1 MADTPAGIE
10 IIRSPERLA
19 EIGPAWTALWRR
31 AGRSVFQSHA
41 WIAAWWSTLPANARP
56 RLAIGLAWAGADLAA
71 VLPLVVQ
78 RRRGLRVLEWAAK
91 DHSDYCDALARLDL
105 GDGRLLQRLWSA
117 TTAATGFDLAYL
129 SHLQPDAVILPVLS
143 AREGGALRLSLNHRR
158 EASLRVPSAWANGQA
173 WFESLPKK
181 VRQNHRRGRKLLSDA
196 GPARFREIGAEEPL
210 DPILDRLVELKRDW
224 LVRSG
229 NTSSLLADGAA
240 PFRALV
246 RVLAEEKLLRIF
258 VLESDGA
265 IAAAAV
271 NLVERGR
278 MMAFFAAYDVAH
290 ERASVGTVL
299 MTDYMMAAF
308 DEGIEEIDFL
318 CGGEAYK
325 LRFAT
330 RSVDLVAMMG
340 GRSLAGRAAVLADSW
355 IPAARALNTRMRQAW
370 RSRRPA
376 AASAAGGFDGSQ
388 PRGA

>member
-1 MADTPAGIE
+1 MAEMPAEIE
-10 IIRSPERLA
+10 IVRSPERLA

-41 WIAAWWSTLPANARP
+41 WIDAWWSTLPAEARP
-56 RLAIGLAWAGADLAA
+56 RLAIGLAWAGADLVA

-91 DHSDYCDALARLDL
+91 DHSDYCDALAAPEA

-117 TTAATGFDLAYL
+117 TTAAAGYDLAYL
-129 SHLQPDAVILPVLS
+129 SHLQPDAAILPALS
-143 AREGGALRLSLNHRR
+143 SGEGGAPRLALNHRR
-158 EASLRVPSAWANGQA
+158 EANLRVPSAWASGQA

-181 VRQNHRRGRKLLSDA
+181 ARQNYRRGRKFLSDA
-196 GPARFREIGAEEPL
+196 GQAGFREIGPEEPL
-210 DPILDRLVELKRDW
+210 DPILDRLAELKRDW

-229 NTSSLLADGAA
+229 NTSSLLADDAA

-246 RVLAEEKLLRIF
+246 RVLAAEKLLRIF
-258 VLESDGA
+258 VLECDGA
-265 IAAAAV
+265 VAAAAV

-290 ERASVGTVL
+290 ERASLGTVL

-318 CGGEAYK
+318 CGAEEYK

-355 IPAARALNTRMRQAW
+355 IPVARALKARMRQAW
-370 RSRRPA
+370 QSRRPV